1 MRLKLIVCC
10 FCMCKGK
17 ENVREVIGPFSPFY
31 IVINKVLIIYF
42 SNISTNN
49 DRI

>member
-17 ENVREVIGPFSPFY
+17 ENVREVIGPFWS
-31 IVINKVLIIYF
+31 
-42 SNISTNN
+42 ISHI
-49 DRI
+49 D